1 MVMDSNGKSGRQ
13 EVIAAYFDFDIED
26 FKDAAGTVVNT
37 AVPIEGSLPSGA
49 VVLPYGSFVMVTT
62 AFNGTTQTLD
72 IGDTSESTPD
82 VDKYLDGGS
91 LATTNTMVAIS
102 NSTGY
107 EVPKACNLTLKLSAT
122 DSTEGVGRIC
132 ILYVVNGRSAF
143 SQG

>member
-1 MVMDSNGKSGRQ
+1 MTMNSNEKVGRQ

-26 FKDAAGTVVNT
+26 FKNAAGTVVST
-37 AVPIEGSLPSGA
+37 PVPIEGSLPSGA
-49 VVLPYGSFVMVTT
+49 CILPYGSFVMVTT
-62 AFNGTTQTLD
+62 DFDGTTQTLD
-72 IGDTSESTPD
+72 IGDTSEDTPD

-91 LATTNTMVAIS
+91 LATADTMVAIS
-102 NSTGY
+102 NATGY